1 MRRISSF
8 TASTAAS
15 AGGSTLSSVLDATLP
30 NPLCLVAPGE
40 CTGEW
45 TGDVSL
51 KAGDV
56 ALKVGDV
63 SLKAGDV
70 ALKVGDVALERRA
83 VGRICTVSRYR
94 SRAGCFTCG
103 DVRAPW

>member
-1 MRRISSF
+1 
-8 TASTAAS
+8 
-15 AGGSTLSSVLDATLP
+15 VLDATLP

-45 TGDVSL
+45 TGDVAL
-51 KAGDV
+51 KVGDV
-56 ALKVGDV
+56 ALKV
-63 SLKAGDV
+63 GDV

>member
-1 MRRISSF
+1 
-8 TASTAAS
+8 
-15 AGGSTLSSVLDATLP
+15 
-30 NPLCLVAPGE
+30 
-40 CTGEW
+40 
-45 TGDVSL
+45 
-51 KAGDV
+51 V

-63 SLKAGDV
+63 ALKVGDV

>member
-1 MRRISSF
+1 
-8 TASTAAS
+8 
-15 AGGSTLSSVLDATLP
+15 VLDATLP

-45 TGDVSL
+45 TGDV
-51 KAGDV
+51 
-56 ALKVGDV
+56 ALKV
-63 SLKAGDV
+63 GDV

>member
-1 MRRISSF
+1 M
-8 TASTAAS
+8 
-15 AGGSTLSSVLDATLP
+15 
-30 NPLCLVAPGE
+30 
-40 CTGEW
+40 
-45 TGDVSL
+45 
-51 KAGDV
+51 

-63 SLKAGDV
+63 ALKAGDV